1 MSRTINNVTGDIY
14 IGKGSGKMIMEDML
28 TAKKSIRVMSPYL
41 SAKLVDVLLDRFK
54 LGISIELVTSD
65 EIEDHK
71 HTDDK
76 NCYKIIRQHT
86 HVDEQLKSRKQLLHW
101 TGISL
106 MFLFGLIALMKLPVL
121 FSGSVEFS
129 NMIQFAVFAS
139 LTLFGEYLWKHARRM
154 QFWYYSYSSLF
165 PIKIFYSYFSRKNTD
180 RSKAFSLHSKLYI
193 IDDRI
198 AYLGSVNFT
207 RSGQLFNHETR
218 IRITDPV
225 AIKQLKEE
233 FNELLYNDY
242 YNHRSENEWG
252 RELYEGEVI

>member
-14 IGKGSGKMIMEDML
+14 IGKGSGKMIMEDIRA
-28 TAKKSIRVMSPYL
+28 AKKSIRVMSPYL

-76 NCYKIIRQHT
+76 NCYKIIRQHK
-86 HVDEQLKSRKQLLHW
+86 HVDEQLKNRKEFFHW
-101 TGISL
+101 IGIGL
-106 MFLFGLIALMKLPVL
+106 MFLFGFIALMNLPHL
-121 FSGSVEFS
+121 FSESAKS
-129 NMIQFAVFAS
+129 SDYIQFTVFAI
-139 LTLFGEYLWKHARRM
+139 LALFGEYLWKQAKRI
-154 QFWYYSYSSLF
+154 QFLYYSYSSLF

-180 RSKAFSLHSKLYI
+180 RSRAFSLHSKLYI

-225 AIKQLKEE
+225 AIHELKAE
-233 FNELLYNDY
+233 FEELLHNDY
-242 YNHRSENEWG
+242 YNHRSEDEWG
-252 RELYEGEVI
+252 RELYEGES